1 MTRATKISGFLFFF
15 IVIGKP
21 LFSQCVQ
28 NELSFQ
34 QGEKITYEVAY
45 NWGFIWVNAGEV
57 YFKTDTTIINGKT
70 YFYFD
75 SFGKSYKFYD
85 WFFKVKDRYH
95 SVVDPVTFHPLWFTR
110 NTYEGGFQV
119 NNRYDFDFDKGK
131 VISSIE
137 HSDKPLTVDTLNLD
151 SCIFDV
157 LSAVYYAR
165 NINFSK
171 YKPGDKIPIDFIIDG
186 EFYELYIRYLGK
198 ETIKNRDGKQY
209 NCIKFSAMLVEGTL
223 FKGGEDLYVWVSNDK
238 NKIPIFVEAKILI
251 GSVKAYLTE
260 YEGLKYKLNSLHE

>member
-1 MTRATKISGFLFFF
+1 MKKHAKIFFTAILIIYF
-15 IVIGKP
+15 GR
-21 LFSQCVQ
+21 LSRSQCSS
-28 NELSFQ
+28 NESCFQ

-85 WFFKVKDRYH
+85 WFFKVRDRYQ
-95 SVVDPVTFHPLWFTR
+95 SVVDPTTFHPLWFKR

-119 NNRYDFDFDKGK
+119 NNRYDFDFEKGK
-131 VISSIE
+131 VISSVE

-165 NINFSK
+165 NIDFSK
-171 YKPGDKIPIDFIIDG
+171 YKPGDKIPINFIIDG
-186 EFYELYIRYLGK
+186 EFYELYIRYLGN
-198 ETIKNRDGKQY
+198 ENIKNRDGKQY

-223 FKGGEDLYVWVSNDK
+223 FKGGEDLYVWVSDDK
-238 NKIPIFVEAKILI
+238 NKIPIFVVAKILI
-251 GSVKAYLTE
+251 GSVKAYLTG
-260 YEGLKYKLNSLHE
+260 YEGLKYKLNSLYD